1 MPSFDVVCRA
11 DLHEVRNAV
20 DQTCRELD
28 TRFDFK
34 GTHARVTQAEAVLT
48 LEAPSKFQL
57 EQVRDILH
65 ARLAKRGVD
74 LRALDPGKA
83 EESGQRARQTI
94 TVRQGLD
101 ADQARAVVRR
111 VKDAKLKVQ
120 TAIQGDEVRVTG
132 KSRDDLQSVIALL
145 RKAEDLELAL
155 TFVNFRD

>member
-20 DQTCRELD
+20 DQTNRELD
-28 TRFDFK
+28 TRLDFK
-34 GTHARVTQAEAVLT
+34 GTNSRITQAEAVLT
-48 LEAPSKFQL
+48 LDAPSKFQL

-65 ARLAKRGVD
+65 GRLAKRAVD
-74 LRALDPGKA
+74 LRALDPGKV

-94 TVRQGLD
+94 NVRQGLD
-101 ADQARAVVRR
+101 ADQARAVVKR
-111 VKDAKLKVQ
+111 VKETKLKVQ

-132 KSRDDLQSVIALL
+132 KSRDELQAVIAAL
-145 RKAEDLELAL
+145 RKAEDLELPL

>member
-20 DQTCRELD
+20 DQTNRELD

-34 GTHARVTQAEAVLT
+34 GTNSRITQAEAVLT
-48 LEAPSKFQL
+48 LDAPSKFQL

-65 ARLAKRGVD
+65 GRLAKRAVD
-74 LRALDPGKA
+74 LRALDPGKV

-94 TVRQGLD
+94 NVRQGLD
-101 ADQARAVVRR
+101 ADQARAVVKR
-111 VKDAKLKVQ
+111 VKETKLKVQ

-132 KSRDDLQSVIALL
+132 KSRDELQAVIAAL
-145 RKAEDLELAL
+145 RKAEDLELPL